1 MPAFDGPLAG
11 ARTAEAWKR
20 EAEHRRDVLTGH
32 GNRPQRQPRTALDR
46 CTGQR
51 WLLTLLLVG
60 VTYLLLSYLLL
71 LPLSFLRLENLRK
84 WEMTNRSVSAWLGDY
99 VKAFCLTAVQGAIVV
114 LGLYGLMRCFPRWW
128 WLLAVP
134 VCGYTFAWFAHF
146 FVEKNKPATFQAPLW
161 SLISD
166 YRMCGLFLTGQ
177 LGGELM
183 KHQVRDE

>member
-1 MPAFDGPLAG
+1 MATSY
-11 ARTAEAWKR
+11 RTYDEFWPFYLR
-20 EAEHRRDVLTGH
+20 EHSK
-32 GNRPQRQPRTALDR
+32 PRTR
-46 CTGQR
+46 
-51 WLLTLLLVG
+51 LLHYVG
-60 VTYLLLSYLLL
+60 TIA
-71 LPLSFLRLENLRK
+71 
-84 WEMTNRSVSAWLGDY
+84 SV
-99 VKAFCLTAVQGAIVV
+99 VV
-114 LGLYGLMRCFPRWW
+114 LVWALVTQSWW

-134 VCGYTFAWFAHF
+134 VCGYAFAWFAHF